1 MNKYMN
7 MNNKNMSRKNGT
19 LKWVGLVEL
28 IMGALNL
35 SNGLLSMYVLFSQ
48 GQSVLDEIQKTNNIT
63 VSMQEM
69 TISVVVTVV
78 LGAAMLGA
86 GLVAMMFNGIKGKEK
101 LPFVMGIILLVC
113 ILASNIINIVM
124 LRSSFSLSFILWVV
138 IHGLYLYGAYRNK
151 QNIETENL

>member
-1 MNKYMN
+1 MN
-7 MNNKNMSRKNGT
+7 MENMGRKNGT

-48 GQSVLDEIQKTNNIT
+48 GQKVLDEIQKTNNIT

-86 GLVAMMFNGIKGKEK
+86 GLAAMMFNGIKGKEK
-101 LPFVMGIILLVC
+101 LPFIMGVILLVC

-151 QNIETENL
+151 QNIEAENQ

>member
-48 GQSVLDEIQKTNNIT
+48 GQAVLDEIQKNNNIT
-63 VSMQEM
+63 VTMPEM
-69 TISVVVTVV
+69 TISVLVTVV
-78 LGAAMLGA
+78 LGAAMLAA
-86 GLVAMMFNGIKGKEK
+86 GLIAMMFNGIKGKEK

-124 LRSSFSLSFILWVV
+124 LRSTFSLSFILWVV

>member
-48 GQSVLDEIQKTNNIT
+48 GQAVLDEIQKNNNIT
-63 VSMQEM
+63 VTMSEM
-69 TISVVVTVV
+69 TISVLVTVV
-78 LGAAMLGA
+78 LGAAMLAA
-86 GLVAMMFNGIKGKEK
+86 GLIAMMFNGIKGKEK
-101 LPFVMGIILLVC
+101 LPFIMGIILLVC

-124 LRSSFSLSFILWVV
+124 LRSTFSLSFILWVV

>member
-1 MNKYMN
+1 MNRYMN
-7 MNNKNMSRKNGT
+7 MKNMSRKNGT

-48 GQSVLDEIQKTNNIT
+48 GQKVLDEIQKTNNIT

-101 LPFVMGIILLVC
+101 LPFIMGVILLVC

-151 QNIETENL
+151 QNIEAENQ

>member
-1 MNKYMN
+1 
-7 MNNKNMSRKNGT
+7 MSRKNGT

-48 GQSVLDEIQKTNNIT
+48 GQKVLDEIQKTNNIT

-101 LPFVMGIILLVC
+101 LPFIMGVILLVC

-151 QNIETENL
+151 QNIEAENQ

>member
-1 MNKYMN
+1 MN
-7 MNNKNMSRKNGT
+7 MKNMSRKNGT

-48 GQSVLDEIQKTNNIT
+48 GQKVLDEIQKTNNIT

-101 LPFVMGIILLVC
+101 LPFIMGVILLVC

-151 QNIETENL
+151 QNIEAENQ

>member
-48 GQSVLDEIQKTNNIT
+48 GQSVLDEIQKNNNIT
-63 VSMQEM
+63 VTMSEM
-69 TISVVVTVV
+69 TISVLVTVV
-78 LGAAMLGA
+78 LGAAMLAA
-86 GLVAMMFNGIKGKEK
+86 GLIAMMFNGIKGKEK

>member
-1 MNKYMN
+1 MHKYMN

-48 GQSVLDEIQKTNNIT
+48 GQAVLDEIQKNNNIT
-63 VSMQEM
+63 VTMSEM
-69 TISVVVTVV
+69 TISVLVTVV
-78 LGAAMLGA
+78 LGAAMLAA
-86 GLVAMMFNGIKGKEK
+86 GLIAMMFNGIKGKEK

-124 LRSSFSLSFILWVV
+124 LRSTFSLSFILWVV

>member
-35 SNGLLSMYVLFSQ
+35 SNGLLPMYVLFSQ
-48 GQSVLDEIQKTNNIT
+48 GQAVLDEIQKNNNIT
-63 VSMQEM
+63 VTMSEM
-69 TISVVVTVV
+69 TISVLVTVV
-78 LGAAMLGA
+78 LGAAMLAA
-86 GLVAMMFNGIKGKEK
+86 GLIAMMFNGIKGKEK

-124 LRSSFSLSFILWVV
+124 LRSTFSLSFILWVV

>member
-48 GQSVLDEIQKTNNIT
+48 GQAVLDEIQKNNNIT
-63 VSMQEM
+63 VTMSEM
-69 TISVVVTVV
+69 TISVLVTVV
-78 LGAAMLGA
+78 LGAAMLAA
-86 GLVAMMFNGIKGKEK
+86 GLIAMMFNGIKGKEK

-124 LRSSFSLSFILWVV
+124 LRSTFSLSFILWVWR
-138 IHGLYLYGAYRNK
+138 LPQQAEYRD
-151 QNIETENL
+151 

>member
-48 GQSVLDEIQKTNNIT
+48 GQSVLDEIQKNNNIT
-63 VSMQEM
+63 VTMSEM
-69 TISVVVTVV
+69 TISVLVTVV
-78 LGAAMLGA
+78 LGAAMLAA
-86 GLVAMMFNGIKGKEK
+86 GLIAMMFNGIKGKEK

-124 LRSSFSLSFILWVV
+124 LRSTFSLSFILWVV